1 MKRKNASLLGNVLMG
16 LGLVVMVVGVGYSI
30 LNQLPQ
36 LNLPQFFAHGAILSI
51 FVGAVLWLAGA
62 RIGGHEQVS
71 DRYWW
76 VRHYDKR
83 CRRNQHRHSEPEH
96 DFPHRPLKAD
106 ALFCVSLYLF
116 LFSRHITS
124 PFRPGL
130 RAAMVASK
138 NE

>member
-51 FVGAVLWLAGA
+51 FVGAGLWLAGA

-83 CRRNQHRHSEPEH
+83 CRRNQHRHS
-96 DFPHRPLKAD
+96 
-106 ALFCVSLYLF
+106 
-116 LFSRHITS
+116 
-124 PFRPGL
+124 
-130 RAAMVASK
+130 
-138 NE
+138 

>member
-76 VRHYDKR
+76 GA
-83 CRRNQHRHSEPEH
+83 
-96 DFPHRPLKAD
+96 PL
-106 ALFCVSLYLF
+106 
-116 LFSRHITS
+116 
-124 PFRPGL
+124 
-130 RAAMVASK
+130 
-138 NE
+138 

>member
-62 RIGGHEQVS
+62 RIGGHELVS

-76 VRHYDKR
+76 VRHYD
-83 CRRNQHRHSEPEH
+83 N
-96 DFPHRPLKAD
+96 
-106 ALFCVSLYLF
+106 
-116 LFSRHITS
+116 
-124 PFRPGL
+124 
-130 RAAMVASK
+130 AAVVASIVTA
-138 NE
+138 NRSMISRIGR